1 MEYVLDGKIVGNSVI
16 IDDINY
22 PRQAYADLEQ
32 LTPVA
37 TPPTLTEGQ
46 TMDWHDG
53 SVVNG
58 EWVKF
63 TVRDKTTDEK
73 MNEIRS
79 SRNQL
84 LTDTDW
90 TGLSD
95 VTMSADMVTYRQ
107 ALRDLPSTVNV
118 DSVVYPTK
126 P

>member
-16 IDDINY
+16 INDINY

-53 SVVNG
+53 SVVDG
-58 EWVKF
+58 KWVRF

-73 MNEIRS
+73 MIEIRS
-79 SRNQL
+79 TRNQL

-95 VTMSADMVTYRQ
+95 VTMSAGMTTYRQ
-107 ALRDLPSTVNV
+107 ALRDLPASVDV
-118 DSVVYPTK
+118 DSPVYPTK

>member
-37 TPPTLTEGQ
+37 IPPTLTEGQ
-46 TMDWHDG
+46 TIDWHDG

>member
-46 TMDWHDG
+46 TIDWHDG